1 MKIFPLKRPEEKLI
15 SILEKIK
22 EYLLVSD
29 DSDWSSKTPNEIIIE
44 LDESIQNLREKGVCE
59 TMLLKV
65 LFAPTGDIQETAL
78 ISEWHAKYI
87 KLSSEFDK
95 IITKIENF

>member
-1 MKIFPLKRPEEKLI
+1 MKIFPLKRPEKKLI

-44 LDESIQNLREKGVCE
+44 LDESIQNLRVRILIIMDSDSDFYWTLSGAERSPEK
-59 TMLLKV
+59 LFLKV
-65 LFAPTGDIQETAL
+65 SI
-78 ISEWHAKYI
+78 
-87 KLSSEFDK
+87 
-95 IITKIENF
+95 